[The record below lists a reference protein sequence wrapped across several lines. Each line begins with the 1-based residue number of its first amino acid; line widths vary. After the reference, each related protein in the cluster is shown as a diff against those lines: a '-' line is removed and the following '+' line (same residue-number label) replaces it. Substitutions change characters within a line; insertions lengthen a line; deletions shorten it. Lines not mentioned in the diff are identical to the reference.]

1 MTGAATAFLLLAAS
15 GLVALSGAASVAGW
29 PAFEAAALLLYG
41 AGALWLTCWA
51 AERARPS
58 WRDAAGA
65 LVMWAV
71 FVASLTGLYL
81 NRDAAMDGLRTLA
94 EEIAVPPSP
103 AATVTAEGEVT
114 FTRRRGG
121 MFTVAA
127 EVNGRGQSF
136 MFDTGASAVVLTPAS
151 ARELGFR
158 DGDLRFRV
166 PVWTANGSM
175 LAAPVTLDR
184 LAIGPIVLTRVP
196 ALVAGPG
203 LLRENLLG
211 QSALDRLD
219 SYEVRGN
226 RLVLR
231 AGRS

>member
-1 MTGAATAFLLLAAS
+1 MAGAATAFLLLAAS
-15 GLVALSGAASVAGW
+15 GLVALSGAPSVAGW
-29 PAFEAAALLLYG
+29 PAFDVVTLLLYG
-41 AGALWLTCWA
+41 AGALWLTGWA
-51 AERARPS
+51 AERGRPT

-65 LVMWAV
+65 LAMWAV

-81 NRDAAMDGLRTLA
+81 NRDAAIDGFRSMV
-94 EEIAVPPSP
+94 EEIAVSP
-103 AATVTAEGEVT
+103 NAATVTAEGEVT

-127 EVNGRGQSF
+127 QVNGREQSF

-175 LAAPVTLDR
+175 LAAPVTLER

-203 LLRENLLG
+203 LLHENLLG
-211 QSALDRLD
+211 QSVLERLD

-231 AGRS
+231 ARRS